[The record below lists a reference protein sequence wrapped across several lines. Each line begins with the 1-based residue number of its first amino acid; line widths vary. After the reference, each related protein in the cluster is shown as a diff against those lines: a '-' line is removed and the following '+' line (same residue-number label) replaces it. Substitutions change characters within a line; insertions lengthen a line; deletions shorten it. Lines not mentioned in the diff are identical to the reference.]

1 MTGLPAL
8 ETSGAGFCLGCEVIA
23 SDTVE
28 ALLKSTTESPSS
40 GVIRLLL
47 LEIQRERRLREK
59 LEAEVLRLRRSVE

>member
-1 MTGLPAL
+1 
-8 ETSGAGFCLGCEVIA
+8 VIA